1 MIELSPRAKNI
12 IFWISTASI
21 SLIIFGIFIIDTFV
35 TDAKGKDKLSI
46 IFSYLSTVFAILS
59 SLGILSTIGV
69 YLAQKKH
76 IHETN
81 NEIKSSVLK
90 ILTDAV
96 KLNDN
101 FIEFTNNDTREIKS
115 IIKNTN
121 SDSPVIESSLSFMIT
136 TNDEDYLHLYKLTD
150 NGLSKIIH
158 NIYHLDYHLFEQI
171 NYLLIIMQ
179 IANNKIK
186 TAIYSKRN
194 PDDKVYNII
203 EALDSYRKRQIQII
217 NGLKE
222 RGYLI

>member
-158 NIYHLDYHLFEQI
+158 NIYHLDY
-171 NYLLIIMQ
+171 
-179 IANNKIK
+179 
-186 TAIYSKRN
+186 
-194 PDDKVYNII
+194 
-203 EALDSYRKRQIQII
+203 
-217 NGLKE
+217 
-222 RGYLI
+222 

>member
-1 MIELSPRAKNI
+1 M
-12 IFWISTASI
+12 
-21 SLIIFGIFIIDTFV
+21 
-35 TDAKGKDKLSI
+35 SI